1 MSNPNHRGVR
11 PLSDVLNELFTARG
25 YSRLEAR
32 RELEDAWRATVGE
45 AIFRQTRLGE
55 LRRGVLNVTVAHS
68 TLLEELAAFRKPGL
82 LAALRAGVRANAIQ
96 DIRFRVGTIVDS
108 TEPTQVVKPSSV
120 PTKDRGKALD
130 RGTARRRSAP

>member
-25 YSRLEAR
+25 YSRLQAR

-45 AIFRQTRLGE
+45 AIFRQTQLGE

-68 TLLEELAAFRKPGL
+68 TLLEELVAFRKPSL

-96 DIRFRVGTIVDS
+96 DIRFQVGAVADN
-108 TEPTQVVKPSSV
+108 TEPTQVKSNWV
-120 PTKDRGKALD
+120 PTKGGRKALGK
-130 RGTARRRSAP
+130 GTVRRRSGP